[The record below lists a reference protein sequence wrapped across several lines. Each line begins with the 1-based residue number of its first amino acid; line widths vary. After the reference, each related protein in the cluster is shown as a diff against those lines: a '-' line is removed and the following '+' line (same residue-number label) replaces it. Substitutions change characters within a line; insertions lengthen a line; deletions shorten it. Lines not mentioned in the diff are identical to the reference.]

1 MQGVPA
7 AVEGA
12 SNLRR
17 LLVNGEPHEVASSS
31 LSALLE
37 ELGYGGQKVATAV
50 NGEFVAER
58 RRLETWLSPGDEI
71 EIVAPRQGG

>member
-1 MQGVPA
+1 MSGRSSAGV
-7 AVEGA
+7 ETI
-12 SNLRR
+12 R
-17 LLVNGEPHEVASSS
+17 LMVNGEPVEARTST
-31 LSALLE
+31 LAALLV

-58 RRLETWLSPGDEI
+58 GRGAAALQSNDQV